1 MFNFVKDLVW
11 NTGKKFVQDNCPQ
24 LSASITYYIIFAIF
38 PFLVFATGVV
48 GLVID
53 ESLRDDIVDAI
64 LDNFPLSDEEG
75 RDEVTAAIDAI
86 SGSNA
91 RALGILGLLGVL
103 WTSSSMFNA
112 IRRALNIVY
121 REPEYNR
128 PWVQQKVIDLLLVFG
143 LAFFFI
149 ASVAVTTFLSIVQS
163 DSAEW
168 SWLGDFVDDLGSF
181 WILVSNAIAFT
192 FSFIAFVVIYT
203 LVPSRKR
210 RLSNALVGA
219 FVAALLFELAKNLFA
234 LYVRYFRD
242 FDVIFGSLGAVF
254 SFMFWVYV
262 SAQIMLIG
270 AEVAAVFG
278 QLRMKKVVKQL
289 KFKGFGIPIYIKAFH
304 AVRDLFWREPT
315 KTER

>member
-1 MFNFVKDLVW
+1 LFNFLKDLVW
-11 NTGKKFVQDNCPQ
+11 NTGKKFAQDNCPQ

-38 PFLVFATGVV
+38 PFLIFATGVV
-48 GLVID
+48 GLFID
-53 ESLRDDIVDAI
+53 ESLRDDIVDAV
-64 LDNFPLSDEEG
+64 LDNFPLSEEQG

-86 SGSNA
+86 SGTNA
-91 RALGILGLLGVL
+91 QALGIIGLLGVL

-112 IRRALNIVY
+112 IRRALNIIY
-121 REPEYNR
+121 REPEYSR
-128 PWVQQKVIDLLLVFG
+128 PWVQQKVIDLLLVIG
-143 LAFFFI
+143 LAIFFT
-149 ASVAVTTFLSIVQS
+149 ASVAVTTFLSIVQA
-163 DSAEW
+163 DSGEW
-168 SWLGDFVDDLGSF
+168 SWLGDLVDDLGSF
-181 WILVSNAIAFT
+181 WILVSYAIAFI

-203 LVPSRKR
+203 LVPSRNR

-262 SAQIMLIG
+262 STQIMLIG

-278 QLRMKKVVKQL
+278 QLRMKKAVKQL
-289 KFKGFGIPIYIKAFH
+289 KFDGFGIPLYVKAFRS
-304 AVRDLFWREPT
+304 VRNLFWRPPAES
-315 KTER
+315 ER